1 MFTLGTC
8 SEHQVDDDAGG
19 GRDTKSSEWGEHP
32 VLIFTLILGIL
43 TILGDF
49 TRFFCVIVS
58 EAKQCVRSYFRAF
71 CMSGWW
77 LW

>member
-49 TRFFCVIVS
+49 TRFF
-58 EAKQCVRSYFRAF
+58 EAKQCVCSNFHAF